1 MEEKGKM
8 MKSVEDEVVKKIVI
22 EEKEYQKIKRILQK
36 KDDYF
41 TKEELE
47 ILMQFLMQRQRKSIK
62 NEVK

>member
-1 MEEKGKM
+1 M

>member
-1 MEEKGKM
+1 MEEKGKI